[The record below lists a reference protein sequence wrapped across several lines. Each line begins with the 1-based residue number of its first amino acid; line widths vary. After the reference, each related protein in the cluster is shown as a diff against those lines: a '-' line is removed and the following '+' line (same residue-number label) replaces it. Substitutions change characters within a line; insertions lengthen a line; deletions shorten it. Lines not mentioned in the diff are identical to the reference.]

1 MIPSTLEV
9 LEKGTFFGC
18 RRLSSVTFAEGSRL
32 REIGP
37 NCFALTALK
46 TFEAPPN
53 LKKIFRGAFYFCRNM
68 QRVVLNEGLEAL
80 GEDDEP
86 NKMKRHNMWDPLID
100 KSTFEL
106 SGIKEIVLPG
116 TLVKLSENS
125 FQQCRS
131 LKRVCVEQRCQIRV
145 KDYLQPGVDVQIF
158 RAEDGNPLNSTKNNK

>member
-53 LKKIFRGAFYFCRNM
+53 LKKIFRGAFFSCGKLQY
-68 QRVVLNEGLEAL
+68 VVLNEGLEAL

-86 NKMKRHNMWDPLID
+86 DKMKMRDMRDLLIN
-100 KSTFEL
+100 KSTFEE
-106 SGIKEIVLPG
+106 SGLKEIVLPG

-131 LKRVCVEQRCQIRV
+131 LKRVWVEQRCQIRV

-158 RAEDGNPLNSTKNNK
+158 RAEDGNPLDRTKNSK